1 MFRRAEVAEAES
13 LLPTSE
19 ESGRTL
25 VSAQQA
31 RRPCQADWGR
41 QLPKKRHHPIVEL
54 SGTMEQGVLDEEVAL
69 EEDVQLR
76 HTSDGQSA
84 GQ

>member
-13 LLPTSE
+13 LLPRLKKA
-19 ESGRTL
+19 GRTL

-69 EEDVQLR
+69 EEDVQLKYAS
-76 HTSDGQSA
+76 TGQR
-84 GQ
+84 